1 MNVTRQQREER
12 QRNLEAMMATSGVL
26 PRYSGHL
33 LSILEK
39 PDNQDRLPEVLAALK
54 LNTTKWFQQ

>member
-12 QRNLEAMMATSGVL
+12 QRNLEATMATSGVL

-33 LSILEK
+33 RSILDRSENIDQL
-39 PDNQDRLPEVLAALK
+39 PDVLRSVKA
-54 LNTTKWFQQ
+54 TTPQWFQR